1 MVIDSSALL
10 SIYLKE
16 PRHEACFEK
25 ISRSTIAVIG
35 APTLLEVTMVLS
47 ARTRQDARME
57 IARSLRRLQ
66 IQVIPFTEEHFD
78 AAAEAFLRYGKGRH
92 PAALNFGDCMSYAVA
107 ALSGLPLLYTGN
119 DFAQTDIRAA

>member
-10 SIYLKE
+10 SIYLRE
-16 PRHEACFEK
+16 PKHETFFEK
-25 ISRSTIAVIG
+25 IARSTIAVIG

-47 ARTRQDARME
+47 ARTGRDARGE

-66 IQVIPFTEEHFD
+66 IQVIPFTGEHFEV
-78 AAAEAFLRYGKGRH
+78 AAEAFHRYGKARH

-107 ALSGLPLLYTGN
+107 AVSGLPLLYIGK
-119 DFAQTDIRAA
+119 DFARTDIPAA

>member
-1 MVIDSSALL
+1 
-10 SIYLKE
+10 
-16 PRHEACFEK
+16 
-25 ISRSTIAVIG
+25 
-35 APTLLEVTMVLS
+35 MVLS